1 MSSTVAISDPRQ
13 AELAQLQK
21 EYRNMEINRRA
32 YADESQALLR
42 KQQTNIDKLRKDNE
56 ALKNEIAVIL
66 RGSSRP
72 LSTTQQ
78 EFIQALTD
86 QGDKYAASIEFE
98 RSNIQTMEEQIQIM
112 RAKSLHQRRAMGGVN
127 ASKEN
132 HFMIQKQIH
141 ILENRLDK
149 SLVKFN
155 EAISHNK
162 SLRDKIDDL
171 RRERV
176 VFENIYRKMERELQ
190 DRKRQMAEII
200 EISNQSYEQRDTFQM
215 EVAAIEQAN
224 RKEQEE
230 FEEQMG
236 TLGRLLDTELQL
248 PAPGAGLLTRAKSL
262 SGIAAGT
269 GSPSG
274 KGTGG
279 TLRSSLSRGALA
291 STKDLSLDGEAG
303 DGAPREIDFHER
315 AQNFEEAFQ
324 KIKAATGI
332 TEVDELVRTFIKNEE
347 HNFSLF
353 NYVNEQ
359 NNEIEKLE
367 EQIQALREEELR
379 FTQES
384 GNDVTQHKEILKDLE
399 SKLATSESMAE
410 KYEQRCQ
417 DLQRITESLKRGM
430 QSIFSKFDFS
440 EEDRDRQ
447 EEGGQAAAPTV
458 TEANMVQ
465 SLGLIEQKAN
475 QLLQH
480 YSRVR
485 QLLQAP
491 TPSHSRAP
499 GRTPFST
506 AAHIEEELTEAELGA
521 SQNLV
526 SVLGTG
532 PKVPMGQELLHVNP
546 PKSEDYRSDESDN
559 DDDGDT
565 RPLTRE
571 ELKHRT
577 LSKLQKRLGG
587 GLAMLTMSGG
597 GGANAQGGGG
607 VGLGMSGTST
617 SAAAGGGAGT
627 GNEATPSPKKAAKK
641 K

>member
-1 MSSTVAISDPRQ
+1 MNSTGIITDPRQ
-13 AELAQLQK
+13 QELGQLQK
-21 EYRNMEINRRA
+21 EYRNMEVNRRA

-42 KQQTNIDKLRKDNE
+42 KQQANIDKLRKDNE
-56 ALKNEIAVIL
+56 TLKNDIAVIL

-72 LSTTQQ
+72 MSTTQQ

-86 QGDKYAASIEFE
+86 QGDKYATSIEFE
-98 RSNIQTMEEQIQIM
+98 RANIQTMEEQIQIM
-112 RAKSLHQRRAMGGVN
+112 RAKTLQQRRAMGGVN

-149 SLVKFN
+149 SLIKFN

-190 DRKRQMAEII
+190 DRKRHMAEII

-262 SGIAAGT
+262 SGLAAT
-269 GSPSG
+269 GSPSS
-274 KGTGG
+274 KGG
-279 TLRSSLSRGALA
+279 TMRTSLSRGTLGG
-291 STKDLSLDGEAG
+291 TKELEGEGADGG
-303 DGAPREIDFHER
+303 PREIDFHER

-367 EQIQALREEELR
+367 EQIQQLREEELR

-384 GNDVTQHKEILKDLE
+384 GNDVNQHKEILKDLE

-440 EEDRDRQ
+440 EEGA
-447 EEGGQAAAPTV
+447 EGAAAPVV
-458 TEANMVQ
+458 TEVNMVH

-480 YSRVR
+480 YNRVR
-485 QLLQAP
+485 PLLQAP
-491 TPSHSRAP
+491 PSQAKATTA
-499 GRTPFST
+499 RTPFST
-506 AAHIEEELTEAELGA
+506 AAGIEDELNEAEAGA

-577 LSKLQKRLGG
+577 LSKLQKRMGG
-587 GLAMLTMSGG
+587 GLAMLNMSGNAG
-597 GGANAQGGGG
+597 GGQGLGGTG
-607 VGLGMSGTST
+607 GLGMSGTAS
-617 SAAAGGGAGT
+617 SAATGGGGAG
-627 GNEATPSPKKAAKK
+627 NDVNSPSPKKASKK

>member
-1 MSSTVAISDPRQ
+1 MRTKT
-13 AELAQLQK
+13 LQ
-21 EYRNMEINRRA
+21 
-32 YADESQALLR
+32 
-42 KQQTNIDKLRKDNE
+42 
-56 ALKNEIAVIL
+56 
-66 RGSSRP
+66 
-72 LSTTQQ
+72 
-78 EFIQALTD
+78 
-86 QGDKYAASIEFE
+86 
-98 RSNIQTMEEQIQIM
+98 
-112 RAKSLHQRRAMGGVN
+112 QRRAMGGVN

-132 HFMIQKQIH
+132 HYMIQKQIH

-149 SLVKFN
+149 SLIKFN

-190 DRKRQMAEII
+190 DRKKHMAEII
-200 EISNQSYEQRDTFQM
+200 EVSNQSYEQRDTFQM

-230 FEEQMG
+230 FEEQMA

-248 PAPGAGLLTRAKSL
+248 PAPGSGLLTRAKSL
-262 SGIAAGT
+262 SGIAAAAT

-274 KGTGG
+274 KTGTMRG
-279 TLRSSLSRGALA
+279 SLSRGALG
-291 STKDLSLDGEAG
+291 SSKDLDAEGG
-303 DGAPREIDFHER
+303 DKGPLEIDFHER
-315 AQNFEEAFQ
+315 AQNFEEAFN

-359 NNEIEKLE
+359 NNEIEKYE
-367 EQIQALREEELR
+367 EQIQQLREEELR

-384 GNDVTQHKEILKDLE
+384 GNDVNQHKEILKDLE
-399 SKLATSESMAE
+399 SKLQASETMAE

-440 EEDRDRQ
+440 EED
-447 EEGGQAAAPTV
+447 GAPPPVV
-458 TEANMVQ
+458 TEVNMVHN
-465 SLGLIEQKAN
+465 LGLIEQKAN

-480 YSRVR
+480 YNQVR
-485 QLLQAP
+485 SLLQAP
-491 TPSHSRAP
+491 VASRSANAK
-499 GRTPFST
+499 TPFAS
-506 AAHIEEELTEAELGA
+506 AAAQEELELSEQEAGA

-559 DDDGDT
+559 EDDGDT
-565 RPLTRE
+565 RPLTRD

-577 LSKLQKRLGG
+577 LNKLQKRMGG
-587 GLAMLTMSGG
+587 GLAMLNMSGNAINTQSGALGASGAGMAGTGASMSGG
-597 GGANAQGGGG
+597 AGNTATGA
-607 VGLGMSGTST
+607 S
-617 SAAAGGGAGT
+617 AAGGM
-627 GNEATPSPKKAAKK
+627 NDVTPSPKKVGKK